1 MVRRGVIMEDER
13 RVIRFKDLLNEE
25 LDRYYRNYKRLA
37 VYIIVNDKTAD
48 LLVSQFSQAKIDRH
62 NTIYY
67 QNYRIAIDN
76 GMEYL
81 EFKVMGD

>member
-1 MVRRGVIMEDER
+1 MIMEDER

-25 LDRYYRNYKRLA
+25 LDRYYKNYKRLA
-37 VYIIVNDKTAD
+37 VYIIVNNKTAD
-48 LLVSQFSQAKIDRH
+48 LLVSCISQTKVDKYS
-62 NTIYY
+62 TIYY
-67 QNYRIAIDN
+67 QNYKIAIDN

>member
-1 MVRRGVIMEDER
+1 MEDER

-25 LDRYYRNYKRLA
+25 LDRYYKNYKRLA
-37 VYIIVNDKTAD
+37 VYIIVNNKTAD
-48 LLVSQFSQAKIDRH
+48 LLVSCISQTKVDKYS
-62 NTIYY
+62 TIYY
-67 QNYRIAIDN
+67 QNYKIAIDN